1 MEMQNLKSLLKL
13 AKDILEGPAKVKPHL
28 DKRLFQ
34 SNDINRISFTLKN
47 YNRPQGVATQIFTT
61 ELIGYE

>member
-28 DKRLFQ
+28 DKRLFK
-34 SNDINRISFTLKN
+34 SDDTNRISFTLKN
-47 YNRPQGVATQIFTT
+47 YERPQGVAT
-61 ELIGYE
+61 